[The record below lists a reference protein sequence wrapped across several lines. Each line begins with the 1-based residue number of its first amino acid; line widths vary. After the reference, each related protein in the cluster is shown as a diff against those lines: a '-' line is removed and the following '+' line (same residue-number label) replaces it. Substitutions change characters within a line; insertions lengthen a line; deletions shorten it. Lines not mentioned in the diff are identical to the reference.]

1 MIQSLFFNG
10 SFLKHLIP
18 LPLFFILIDHYIMIS
33 LKQLNQVITLITSEK
48 FVHVGLDGRLL
59 AYHAAILILVVIECI
74 SFELVDLL
82 S

>member
-1 MIQSLFFNG
+1 
-10 SFLKHLIP
+10 
-18 LPLFFILIDHYIMIS
+18 MIS
-33 LKQLNQVITLITSEK
+33 LKQLNQVITLITPEK